1 MPTLHLHPAD
11 LEHNLSDLAAL
22 FTLIQDDPSIEAERK
37 DDYES
42 CKERMLCPNA
52 AGDER
57 GELLGVNRVTRDR
70 RLPQDQAA
78 ARAQAARGQKGGLL
92 ANR

>member
-1 MPTLHLHPAD
+1 
-11 LEHNLSDLAAL
+11 
-22 FTLIQDDPSIEAERK
+22 
-37 DDYES
+37 
-42 CKERMLCPNA
+42 MLCPNA